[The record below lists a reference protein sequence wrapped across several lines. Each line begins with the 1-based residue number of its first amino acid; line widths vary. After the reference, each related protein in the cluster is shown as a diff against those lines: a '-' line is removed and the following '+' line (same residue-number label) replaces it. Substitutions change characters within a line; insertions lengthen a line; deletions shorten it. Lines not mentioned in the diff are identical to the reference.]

1 MPRVGSSVI
10 DTRGTRLI
18 RNWIDSIPAASPDPH
33 VARSRGDIAV
43 AIKTLKAANNNTVKS
58 AQIATLLNNTSGAVR
73 LLQAANNNELSKT
86 TRLQVI
92 ATASKHPTT
101 IVRDLFETFLP
112 EQQRVKRLGTT
123 VQPAR
128 ILALKGDIDRGRD
141 VFFKTDGVQCKTCH
155 RIAGQGKQVGPDLS
169 GVGKTLSRAQ
179 ILDSILQP
187 SRKIEPK
194 WLTYVVETVRGRVFT
209 GLLVSKDDK
218 QLVLRDAKDTLIT
231 IATDDVDVLAAQQKS
246 LMPDLLLRDMTARQ
260 VADLTAF
267 LASLK
272 TPAAD
277 NKE

>member
-1 MPRVGSSVI
+1 M
-10 DTRGTRLI
+10 
-18 RNWIDSIPAASPDPH
+18 
-33 VARSRGDIAV
+33 
-43 AIKTLKAANNNTVKS
+43 
-58 AQIATLLNNTSGAVR
+58 
-73 LLQAANNNELSKT
+73 
-86 TRLQVI
+86 
-92 ATASKHPTT
+92 
-101 IVRDLFETFLP
+101 
-112 EQQRVKRLGTT
+112 
-123 VQPAR
+123 
-128 ILALKGDIDRGRD
+128 
-141 VFFKTDGVQCKTCH
+141 FFKTDGVQCKTCH

-169 GVGKTLSRAQ
+169 GVGKTLSRVQ

-194 WLTYVVETVRGRVFT
+194 WLTYVVETVQGRVFT

-231 IATDDVDVLAAQQKS
+231 IAADDVDVLAAQQKS